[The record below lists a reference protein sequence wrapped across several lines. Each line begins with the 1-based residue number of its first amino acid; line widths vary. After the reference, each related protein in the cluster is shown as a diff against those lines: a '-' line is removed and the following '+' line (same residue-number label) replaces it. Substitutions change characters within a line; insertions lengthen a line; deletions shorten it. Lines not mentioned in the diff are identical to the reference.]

1 MGSELSNRNNMIIFR
16 ERVGRVVVD
25 GGKKKPMEERIP
37 VGGCLF
43 CRVNIGARGGLR

>member
-1 MGSELSNRNNMIIFR
+1 MGSELSNRNNMIISR
-16 ERVGRVVVD
+16 ERVERVVVD
-25 GGKKKPMEERIP
+25 GGKKRMEERIP